1 MRTWSVS
8 PGLFPPR
15 ERSTPSK
22 KGVNLEVKTRNH
34 RGSLAFWRRFR
45 ERVFVNAPPHP
56 GQLLM
61 FLISVALT
69 GFAPRGGYATVSS
82 LTFQGRCGRCGQP
95 AHTSPHLSPTSAP
108 PRPHC
113 LSLLLRPSPL
123 HHLCSLTSRASS
135 LFRPA
140 PASPRRAPQPQPLR
154 GVGPDLLRSWM
165 SRRT

>member
-22 KGVNLEVKTRNH
+22 KGVNLEVKKRNH
-34 RGSLAFWRRFR
+34 RTSLAFWRRPR
-45 ERVFVNAPPHP
+45 ERVFVNATPSWTAADVPHLCRSDRLRPAGRLRHRILAHVP
-56 GQLLM
+56 GTLWTVRPTRTY
-61 FLISVALT
+61 VA
-69 GFAPRGGYATVSS
+69 
-82 LTFQGRCGRCGQP
+82 QP
-95 AHTSPHLSPTSAP
+95 QPHLSP